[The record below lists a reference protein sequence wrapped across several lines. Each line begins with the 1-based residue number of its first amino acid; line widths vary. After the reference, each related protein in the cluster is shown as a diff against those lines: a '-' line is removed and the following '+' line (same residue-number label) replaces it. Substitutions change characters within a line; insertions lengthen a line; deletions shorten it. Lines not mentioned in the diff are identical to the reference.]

1 MGSCFPRVC
10 GAQSVGPSPAL
21 GELLDGGVNGGAD
34 VALDRPPWQAHLCSR
49 PRSGQVRKRTKK
61 KNQKTLHFIS
71 DLFD

>member
-61 KNQKTLHFIS
+61 KTKNFAFHL
-71 DLFD
+71 